1 MATGV
6 PAMLTAGLPARGS
19 EVSEPT
25 ELTAG
30 NEGTVL
36 TYLERDTCYFCQ
48 NSTLHT
54 HSPLPQNPLEKLNK
68 SRGN

>member
-36 TYLERDTCYFCQ
+36 TYLE
-48 NSTLHT
+48 T
-54 HSPLPQNPLEKLNK
+54 HATSVKTPPYTHIHHFLKIL
-68 SRGN
+68 